1 MVGKREPPP
10 LAAEVLGA
18 GPTVSNGE
26 SPLTSAA
33 GSAATTVPRGPRR
46 RPRRCGRS
54 GVNLLTD
61 SPGRSED
68 ARGRS
73 RLHRARVIAERCS
86 RLPGPARGSVQ
97 PKGSPPPGF
106 SFQNNHGGGSINPI
120 VQRGKQRRGETV
132 PDGKW
137 FWPAWDSDTQG
148 LRPFWHQHS
157 RVEPELRAAGRE
169 AGWGRGLAEGGS
181 RPVAG
186 KQNRGCPRP
195 GDLASFMQTPGPS
208 PLTLTPRSRR
218 G

>member
-1 MVGKREPPP
+1 M
-10 LAAEVLGA
+10 
-18 GPTVSNGE
+18 
-26 SPLTSAA
+26 
-33 GSAATTVPRGPRR
+33 TTVPRGPRR

-61 SPGRSED
+61 SPGRSAD

-73 RLHRARVIAERCS
+73 RLHRTRVIAERYS
-86 RLPGPARGSVQ
+86 RLPGPT
-97 PKGSPPPGF
+97 KGSAPPGF

-120 VQRGKQRRGETV
+120 FQRGKQRRGETV
-132 PDGKW
+132 RDGKW
-137 FWPAWDSDTQG
+137 FWPAWYSDTQG

-157 RVEPELRAAGRE
+157 GVEPELRAAGRE
-169 AGWGRGLAEGGS
+169 AGRDRGLAEGSS
-181 RPVAG
+181 RPPGNKTERA
-186 KQNRGCPRP
+186 QRP